1 MGRVNEAIHLEGK
14 LSARFPLVLVLL
26 SVLLANGAQ
35 GASVVIGPVI
45 NPANQHTYYL
55 LSAATWTDSQAFAQS
70 LGGNLATIND
80 ALENTWVFQTFGQ
93 SRDLWIGF
101 NDQQIEGTF
110 TWVSGETP

>member
-1 MGRVNEAIHLEGK
+1 MMGAGFRVSG
-14 LSARFPLVLVLL
+14 VLV
-26 SVLLANGAQ
+26 SVLLANVAQ
-35 GASVVIGPVI
+35 GASIEIGPVI

-80 ALENTWVFQTFGQ
+80 AAENTWVFQTFGQ

-110 TWVSGETP
+110 TWVSG